1 MRKNYSKKY
10 VLLCAFLMMSFMAFS
25 QTGSIKGKVSDETN
39 QPLPGAT
46 VTIDGTTI
54 GSTTD
59 PNGNYAINNVK
70 AGTYTLS
77 VKFIGYVT
85 LKKAVTVNGAIIEN
99 FTVQPESKSL
109 NEVVVIG
116 YGTQRKKDLSGS
128 ITNITAKDFQK
139 GVITTPEQL
148 IAGKVAGVSVI
159 SNSGAPGSGSK
170 IRIRGG
176 ASLSASNDPLI
187 VIDGVPLDN
196 ARNADG
202 TSKIS
207 GVADPLSLINPND
220 IESFSILKDA
230 SATAIYGNRA
240 SNGVILITT
249 KKGKKGKPTIDFSS
263 QFSVSKL
270 GKEVSV
276 LTADQLRGYVKANGT
291 TAQQA
296 SLGTANTD
304 WQKQIYQTAQTT
316 DNNISISGATK
327 VLPYRVSAGYMNQ
340 EGILKTG
347 SLKRFTG
354 AINLSPSFF
363 TDHLKVNL
371 NVKGANVKQRF
382 ANENAIGAAVSFNPT
397 LPVYSGSNRFGGYY
411 EWLDPSSVNGL
422 KSLAPLNPLGLLEQR
437 DDKSN
442 VYRSIGNLTL
452 DYKFHFLPELHAN
465 VNLGYDVSN
474 GRGTVFVNDSAASGY
489 KRYKDANG
497 VFHGGTNTQYKQLQS
512 NKIFEGYL
520 SYAKDIKDIKSHIDA
535 VAGYSY
541 QDFLTTT
548 YNFADIT
555 ADGTIVSKPVYP
567 YDKPEN
573 RLISVYGRLNYI
585 YDDKYIL
592 TGTVRRDGSSR
603 FAPDRRYGTFPS
615 VAFAWKMI
623 NEDFL
628 KGSKTVSDL
637 KLRLGYG
644 ITGQQDIG
652 ENYSYISYYNLSNN
666 TAQYQLGNTFYNLYR
681 PGGYY
686 PNRKWEQTAAANIGF
701 DFGFVDNRIT
711 GTIDYYHRKTSNLLN
726 RISQPAG
733 SNFSNEIV
741 ANIGDATSSGVE
753 FNINADIIRSTDLTW
768 SIGLNA
774 TYNQN
779 KITKL
784 TIAPDPSYAGSP
796 TGGISGGTGQNIQI
810 NSVNYS
816 RYSFYVYQQVYNN
829 DGKPLDG
836 VFVDRNGDGV
846 INDQDL
852 YHYKSPDPKGYFGLT
867 SNVNYK
873 QWSAGF
879 TARASV
885 GNYAYNNVFSSSGT
899 QRSIINPIGVINNG
913 SSNVLQSGL
922 SGSSDKNVLSD
933 YYIQNAS
940 FIRMD
945 NINVGYNF
953 GKVFKNA
960 GVLRLSANVQN
971 VFVITKYKGVD
982 PEIGTGIDNNLY
994 PRPRTYVLGLNLS
1007 L

>member
-77 VKFIGYVT
+77 IKFIGYIT
-85 LKKAVTVNGAIIEN
+85 LKKTVTVNGALIEN

-128 ITNITAKDFQK
+128 ITNVTAKDFQK

-220 IESFSILKDA
+220 IESFSVLKDA

-249 KKGKKGKPTIDFSS
+249 KKGKKGKPTVDFSS

-276 LTADQLRGYVKANGT
+276 LTADQLRDYVKANGT

-296 SLGTANTD
+296 LLGTANTD

-316 DNNISISGATK
+316 DNNISVSGATK
-327 VLPYRVSAGYMNQ
+327 VLPYRISAGYLNQ
-340 EGILKTG
+340 EGVLKTG

-382 ANENAIGAAVSFNPT
+382 ANEGAIGAAVSFNPT

-474 GRGTVFVNDSAASGY
+474 GRGTVFVSDSAASGY

-535 VAGYSY
+535 IAGYSY
-541 QDFLTTT
+541 QDFLTTS
-548 YNFADIT
+548 YNFPDVT
-555 ADGTIVSKPVYP
+555 ADGTIVSKPIYP

-585 YDDKYIL
+585 FDDKYIL
-592 TGTVRRDGSSR
+592 TGTIRRDGSSR

-615 VAFAWKMI
+615 AAFAWKMI

-637 KLRLGYG
+637 KLRLGWG
-644 ITGQQDIG
+644 KTGQQDIG

-686 PNRKWEQTAAANIGF
+686 PNRKWEETTAANIGF
-701 DFGFVDNRIT
+701 DFGFIDNRIT
-711 GTIDYYHRKTSNLLN
+711 GTIDYYHRKTSALLN
-726 RISQPAG
+726 NISQPAG

-741 ANIGDATSSGVE
+741 ANIGNATSSGFE
-753 FNINADIIRSTDLTW
+753 FNINADIIRSTELTW
-768 SIGLNA
+768 SVGLNA

-784 TIAPDPSYAGSP
+784 TIAPDPNYAGAP
-796 TGGISGGTGQNIQI
+796 VGGISGGTGQNIQI
-810 NSVNYS
+810 NSVNYP
-816 RYSFYVYQQVYNN
+816 RYSFYVYQQVYGP

-836 VFVDRNGDGV
+836 VFVDRNNDGI
-846 INDQDL
+846 INNQDL
-852 YHYKSPDPKGYFGLT
+852 YQYKSPDPKGYFGLT

-885 GNYAYNNVFSSSGT
+885 GNYAYNNVFSSTGT

-913 SSNVLQSGL
+913 STNVLQSGL
-922 SGSSDKNVLSD
+922 TGSSDKNVLSD